1 MIGKEIISERYV
13 TISQVKDLV
22 TNKKRSSEEISYE
35 LGCALDYLEKF
46 TKLNAEDSKELV
58 SKLINLG
65 LDEKTSVKIADV
77 LPEDLD
83 DLKIIFYKSEIP
95 KNAKE
100 ILDVVSQYR

>member
-22 TNKKRSSEEISYE
+22 INKKRSIEDMSYE

-46 TKLNAEDSKELV
+46 TKLSVEDSKELV
-58 SKLINLG
+58 SKLIDLG
-65 LDEKTSVKIADV
+65 LDEKTSVKIVDM

-83 DLKIIFYKSEIP
+83 DLKLIFYKREIP
-95 KNAKE
+95 KNSEE
-100 ILDVVSQYR
+100 ILDLVSQYK

>member
-1 MIGKEIISERYV
+1 MIGKEVISERYV

-22 TNKKRSSEEISYE
+22 VNKKRNIEDISYE

-46 TKLNAEDSKELV
+46 TKLDVEDSKELV
-58 SKLINLG
+58 SKLIDLG
-65 LDEKTSVKIADV
+65 LDEKTSVKIADM

-83 DLKIIFYKSEIP
+83 DLKLIFYKREIP

-100 ILDVVSQYR
+100 ILDVISQYR